1 MRKFTILFLLIN
13 LSFLS
18 CSDDDNIDSN
28 NQLKI
33 EKNNLIGTWTSIE
46 TSDHSGSEF
55 EPFRLIDQDDQY
67 SLTFMS
73 DNSFINTSTSGCDG
87 VYVVEQEDRQLVL
100 NYEESCNVSPSS
112 STISSLTSN
121 ELILTRP
128 GGDEPFKIKL
138 KKGLDQ

>member
-1 MRKFTILFLLIN
+1 MKKITILFLLIN

-67 SLTFMS
+67 SLTFLS
-73 DNSFINTSTSGCDG
+73 DNTFINTSTPQCDG
-87 VYVVEQEDRQLVL
+87 IYLVEQEDRQLIL
-100 NYEESCNVSPSS
+100 SYEEDCSTSQSS
-112 STISSLTSN
+112 STISSLTIN
-121 ELILTRP
+121 ELILTRS
-128 GGDEPFKIKL
+128 GGDEAFKIKFE
-138 KKGLDQ
+138 KE

>member
-1 MRKFTILFLLIN
+1 MKKFTILFLLIN

-67 SLTFMS
+67 SLTFLS
-73 DNSFINTSTSGCDG
+73 DDTFINTSTPQCDG
-87 VYVVEQEDRQLVL
+87 IYLVEQEDRQLIL
-100 NYEESCNVSPSS
+100 SYEEACSTSQSS
-112 STISSLTSN
+112 STISSLTIN
-121 ELILTRP
+121 ELILTRS
-128 GGDEPFKIKL
+128 GGDEAFKIKFE
-138 KKGLDQ
+138 KE

>member
-1 MRKFTILFLLIN
+1 MKKITILFLLIN

-67 SLTFMS
+67 SLTFLS
-73 DNSFINTSTSGCDG
+73 DNTFINTSTPQCDG
-87 VYVVEQEDRQLVL
+87 IYLVEQEDRQLIL
-100 NYEESCNVSPSS
+100 SYEEACSTSQSS
-112 STISSLTSN
+112 STISSLTIN
-121 ELILTRP
+121 ELILTRS
-128 GGDEPFKIKL
+128 GGDEAFKIKFE
-138 KKGLDQ
+138 KE

>member
-1 MRKFTILFLLIN
+1 MKKFTILFLLIN

-46 TSDHSGSEF
+46 TSNHSGSEF

-67 SLTFMS
+67 SLTFLS
-73 DNSFINTSTSGCDG
+73 DDTFINTSTPQCDG
-87 VYVVEQEDRQLVL
+87 VYLVEQEDRQLIL
-100 NYEESCNVSPSS
+100 SYEEACSTSQSS
-112 STISSLTSN
+112 STISSLTIN
-121 ELILTRP
+121 ELILTRS
-128 GGDEPFKIKL
+128 GGDEAFKIKFE
-138 KKGLDQ
+138 KE

>member
-1 MRKFTILFLLIN
+1 MKKSIVILLLIN
-13 LSFLS
+13 FTILS
-18 CSDDDNIDSN
+18 CSDDDKIDSSN
-28 NQLKI
+28 ELNI

-46 TSDHSGSEF
+46 ISDNSGSEF
-55 EPFRLIDQDDQY
+55 EPFRSITEDDQF

-73 DNSFINTSTSGCDG
+73 DNSFINTSTPGCDG

-100 NYEESCNVSPSS
+100 NYEESCNASPSS

-128 GGDEPFKIKL
+128 GGDEPFKIKF